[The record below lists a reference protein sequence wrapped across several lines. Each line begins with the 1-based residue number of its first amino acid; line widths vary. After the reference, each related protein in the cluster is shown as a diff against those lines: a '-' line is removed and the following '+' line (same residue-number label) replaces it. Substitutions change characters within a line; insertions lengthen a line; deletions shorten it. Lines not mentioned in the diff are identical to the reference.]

1 MDENKDEP
9 TSFWPSQKQ
18 AKGGEDVDALLE
30 KIKRL
35 EADKTF
41 YEDALEA
48 RTNQLEDMERRCED
62 LEV

>member
-1 MDENKDEP
+1 M
-9 TSFWPSQKQ
+9 
-18 AKGGEDVDALLE
+18 DALLE